1 MDILKLVE
9 IVGLACS
16 IGVVISFGGYAYVT
30 TRALRT
36 KDREIAR
43 LKMQL
48 KNTQKKEKIEV
59 IHTVKDGRVPEYG
72 GF

>member
-1 MDILKLVE
+1 MDILNTL
-9 IVGLACS
+9 
-16 IGVVISFGGYAYVT
+16 GVVALLCCIVIIVCFGGYVMST
-30 TRALRT
+30 NRALRN
-36 KDREIAR
+36 KDREIAK